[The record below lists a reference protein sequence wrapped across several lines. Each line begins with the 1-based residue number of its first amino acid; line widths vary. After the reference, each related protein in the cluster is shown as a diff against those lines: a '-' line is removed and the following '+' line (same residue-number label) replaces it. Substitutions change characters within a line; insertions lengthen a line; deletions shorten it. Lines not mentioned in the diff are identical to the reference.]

1 MHYLMQH
8 IERYLLSCR
17 ELTAPHSHNGWI
29 DKNSLR
35 YEIIEQNDSQVIAFV
50 QFDEI
55 LMEGSACVAGRLPY
69 QGRLCLTLDH
79 YGQVSH
85 AELL

>member
-8 IERYLLSCR
+8 IERYLLSCC
-17 ELTAPHSHNGWI
+17 ELTAFCAQNGWI

-35 YEIIEQNDSQVIAFV
+35 YEIIEQNDSYVIAFV
-50 QFDEI
+50 QFEEI
-55 LMEGSACVAGRLPY
+55 LMKGSACVAERLPC
-69 QGRLCLTLDH
+69 QGRLYLTLDH

-85 AELL
+85 ASLL